1 MLLVEQ
7 TQANRTDI
15 DTEKFAT
22 WNNSVS

>member
-1 MLLVEQ
+1 VEN